1 MGTRGITQV
10 IDSNGQTVVAQYGQ
24 WDHYPEGQGLNILSF
39 LTSGHNIVEQ
49 LEKALFKCYF
59 ATESEL
65 EEMYKPFVTPDGMM
79 TIDNSDKF
87 SVMYPS
93 LTRNTGSD
101 ILKVVTYSTGRVPL
115 SNQIDF
121 IEDDLMCEGIYTI
134 DFQTRLFVSQ
144 YGGRR
149 VVFALDKL
157 PTPEL
162 YLNEFAKE
170 EVMA

>member
-10 IDSNGQTVVAQYGQ
+10 IDSTGKTVVAQYGQ
-24 WDHYPEGQGLNILSF
+24 WDHYPDGQGLNILSF
-39 LTSGHNIVEQ
+39 ISGYNVVEQ

-65 EEMYKPFVTPDGMM
+65 EEMYKPYVTPDGMM
-79 TIDNSDKF
+79 TMDNSDKF

-162 YLNEFAKE
+162 YLNEFSKE

>member
-39 LTSGHNIVEQ
+39 LTSSHNIVEQ

-59 ATESEL
+59 ATDSEL
-65 EEMYKPFVTPDGMM
+65 DEMSKPFVTPDGMM

>member
-10 IDSNGQTVVAQYGQ
+10 IDSAGKTVVAQYGQ
-24 WDHYPEGQGLNILSF
+24 WDHYPDGQGLNILSF
-39 LTSGHNIVEQ
+39 ISGYNVVEQ

-65 EEMYKPFVTPDGMM
+65 EEMYKPYVTPDGMM
-79 TIDNSDKF
+79 TMDNSDKF

-162 YLNEFAKE
+162 YLNEFSKE

>member
-1 MGTRGITQV
+1 
-10 IDSNGQTVVAQYGQ
+10 
-24 WDHYPEGQGLNILSF
+24 
-39 LTSGHNIVEQ
+39 
-49 LEKALFKCYF
+49 
-59 ATESEL
+59 
-65 EEMYKPFVTPDGMM
+65 
-79 TIDNSDKF
+79 
-87 SVMYPS
+87 
-93 LTRNTGSD
+93 
-101 ILKVVTYSTGRVPL
+101 
-115 SNQIDF
+115 
-121 IEDDLMCEGIYTI
+121 MCEGIYTI

>member
-24 WDHYPEGQGLNILSF
+24 WDHYPDGQGLNILSF
-39 LTSGHNIVEQ
+39 ISGYNVVQQ

-65 EEMYKPFVTPDGMM
+65 EEMYKPYVTPDGMM
-79 TIDNSDKF
+79 TMDNSDKF

-101 ILKVVTYSTGRVPL
+101 ILKVITYSTGRVPL

-121 IEDDLMCEGIYTI
+121 IEDDLMCEGVYTI
-134 DFQTRLFVSQ
+134 DFQTRLFISQ
-144 YGGRR
+144 YGGKK

-162 YLNEFAKE
+162 YLEEFAKE

>member
-10 IDSNGQTVVAQYGQ
+10 IDSSGQTVVAQYGQ
-24 WDHYPEGQGLNILSF
+24 WDHYPDGQGLNILSF
-39 LTSGHNIVEQ
+39 ISGYNVVEQ

-65 EEMYKPFVTPDGMM
+65 EEMYKPFVTADGMM
-79 TIDNSDKF
+79 TMENSDKF

-121 IEDDLMCEGIYTI
+121 IEDDLMCEGVYTI

>member
-1 MGTRGITQV
+1 MGTRGITHV
-10 IDSNGQTVVAQYGQ
+10 IDSSGQTVVAQYGQ
-24 WDHYPEGQGLNILSF
+24 WDHYPDGQGLNILSF
-39 LTSGHNIVEQ
+39 ISGYNVVEQ

-65 EEMYKPFVTPDGMM
+65 EEIYKPFVTADGMM
-79 TIDNSDKF
+79 TMENSDKF

-121 IEDDLMCEGIYTI
+121 IEDDLMCEGVYTI
-134 DFQTRLFVSQ
+134 DFQTRLFTSQ
-144 YGGRR
+144 YGGKK

-162 YLNEFAKE
+162 YLNEFSKE

>member
-24 WDHYPEGQGLNILSF
+24 WDHYPDGQGLNILSF
-39 LTSGHNIVEQ
+39 LTSSYNIVEQ

-65 EEMYKPFVTPDGMM
+65 EEMYKPYVTPEGMM
-79 TIDNSDKF
+79 TMENSDKF
-87 SVMYPS
+87 AVMYPS

-121 IEDDLMCEGIYTI
+121 IEDDLMCEGVYTI

-162 YLNEFAKE
+162 YLNEFSKE